1 MGGLSFGS
9 SKVDKECRSM
19 ALANEFIGMGNYEAA
34 AKVLCSLKSAKAAG
48 LTMDDCRHQMPKPV
62 AQAIPAPVVEVVV
75 VRDLPTLPEVIVAP
89 PAPPVVAKKRVVHK
103 RKPCPTK
110 SEK

>member
-1 MGGLSFGS
+1 MSAGASGPVGGLSFGS

-48 LTMDDCRHQMPKPV
+48 LTMDDCHTFTCGPV
-62 AQAIPAPVVEVVV
+62 HPG
-75 VRDLPTLPEVIVAP
+75 LTSWVILSRP
-89 PAPPVVAKKRVVHK
+89 FGTDRGG
-103 RKPCPTK
+103 
-110 SEK
+110 